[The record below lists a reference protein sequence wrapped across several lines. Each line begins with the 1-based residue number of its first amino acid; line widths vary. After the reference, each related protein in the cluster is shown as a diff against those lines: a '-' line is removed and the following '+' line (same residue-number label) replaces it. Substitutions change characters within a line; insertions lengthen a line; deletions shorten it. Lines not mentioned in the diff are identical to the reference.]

1 MENDHHGSRKKVPER
16 FLEMWCM
23 ICLLVC
29 FYGEVVGRSYEILS
43 MQQEF
48 YHKKKINNSPSD
60 LAMFIHQFSA
70 TLKFSYIGPC
80 AAGRDLDFQSWFKA
94 SRWCQVCSGCNGSI
108 CLRPIVA
115 KWGGDKH
122 AKATL
127 FWDLWERVT
136 DSGRKTFYLQSNWC

>member
-1 MENDHHGSRKKVPER
+1 
-16 FLEMWCM
+16 M

-60 LAMFIHQFSA
+60 LAMLIHQFSA

-94 SRWCQVCSGCNGSI
+94 SRWCQIWPSCGGCKGSVSASGSVS
-108 CLRPIVA
+108 P
-115 KWGGDKH
+115 
-122 AKATL
+122 
-127 FWDLWERVT
+127 
-136 DSGRKTFYLQSNWC
+136 SGAGTNMLKLLYFETCGKQ

>member
-1 MENDHHGSRKKVPER
+1 
-16 FLEMWCM
+16 M

-48 YHKKKINNSPSD
+48 YHKKKINISPSD
-60 LAMFIHQFSA
+60 LAMLIHQFSA

-94 SRWCQVCSGCNGSI
+94 KVAGVKSGPPVVVVMEVSAPG
-108 CLRPIVA
+108 
-115 KWGGDKH
+115 
-122 AKATL
+122 
-127 FWDLWERVT
+127 RVSP
-136 DSGRKTFYLQSNWC
+136 SGAGTNMLKLLYFETCGKE